1 MSGYQPTHGPGGR
14 LTVTII
20 GDRGS
25 SLSPGS
31 AQPPSFKTNVN
42 RQKTKRWVNAKSYS
56 YDGDDWGDS
65 EDEEIEDSPP
75 PPPSQPTPAI
85 PSNRQENKPEP
96 ARIPTTSGAGQIEA
110 GKPLPFIR
118 PADIYKRMAEEKE
131 KQRQQ
136 ETGLGA
142 APLQSSQ
149 GGEISSDSPQTTTT
163 LPLAQP
169 NVGSSPTP
177 DITQPR
183 VSVGDSVTSATVPE
197 QSKSQLGGREGDTVP
212 NISAGPPSHSPSSP
226 SGPLDGPQKRDSG
239 EGTPEQQSTAGET
252 GLHHNPSL
260 GFRSVVHQAFDVAE
274 TPSTTTG
281 SIDRSNSDSTS
292 TISPIIRSNTS
303 STFADGRGGVRD
315 QTPTIQE
322 EPLEFKP
329 GHRRSMT
336 PPRSGTSPAR
346 RPVVAS
352 LVDPPK
358 SYLGDVSDDSTATP
372 PNVQT
377 EQSPGL
383 ASPTESSPD
392 TPRQT
397 IARLSVPEF
406 PDGGPNVPEEAL
418 PTPPSKEAASVTH
431 LADPVVMPHSEI
443 PRPDQSS
450 VPDVIEPPNQPPPAP
465 PKDDTSAMPPALK
478 LGTDR
483 QSTPT
488 TPGAP
493 ENTSP
498 SSPENP
504 SPHVNDRLRDEIMQS
519 LSPRASVVPQ
529 EQPPQSSEGES
540 SLEPRSRIRYESTLI
555 PSEYDIYWNETA
567 KSSRPTS
574 QDPDTSDPLKTPV
587 NPETEKTA
595 AGSDPT
601 GHPVGDA
608 PSAIGGQENP
618 QPRLKKRFSWE
629 ESSVENDDGGQ
640 PQRLTINP
648 NVPEEHPRTSLDDN
662 KTPTAPE
669 HNRGS
674 QNIDQTISDIEPSQA
689 TSASNAPVTG
699 TDPSPHPGP
708 EDSRS
713 SPTQS
718 SQPSASQEPRVPGFR
733 EIMAIKAPE
742 QKIKT
747 FDQTRE
753 QFATMDT
760 GLSAWI
766 KEKTESLSDHSDVVE
781 RNGLLPPGANLA
793 NRPAPRNKFAK
804 LGSLGSLSLQPSHQ
818 EGSTPTSGHTRQHSG
833 TPLSAMMNS
842 QQVQAKGKDFLH
854 SAGVLGGKAGG
865 AAKGLFAKGRSK
877 FRNSGS
883 ADKVNSSPA
892 RKGPVA
898 GVDTQQPAPASG
910 SQDDQPKQ
918 TTLPRLLSL
927 KLDPVPFSNSMSNPW
942 EEPTSTSP
950 KAAIPTPAIPP
961 EQERDPSPTPP
972 SPGHA
977 SLKSALSVDKLSIQ
991 DSNPINHSVERSNE
1005 PSEVNDAN
1013 TSKNSAPLNSEETRP
1028 RSPTTAIPRP
1038 MSTAEHSI
1046 TDNRVS
1052 SVMMSDDSSSIAAP
1066 VEEARAIKLI
1076 GRKASVIHPDSHVVI
1091 SRRNEL
1097 TKHENTST
1105 VHIVGPTRVTELEK
1119 LSVSRA
1125 NAQNDGESVVSPI
1138 GSAPH
1143 TPVSNV
1149 PPRTPTGAAPS
1160 TDARE
1165 QPQIDRADSVSPF
1178 NSETA
1183 GLQNSTN
1190 DTTPNKAPVGQHDE
1204 AFAVKTPPPDKSKA
1218 LPALP
1223 VRADDS
1229 SDEVVTDQEHEIKN
1243 QEPSD
1248 SAPDIPKHQ
1257 TTKPA
1262 HDKHNGVVDSDE
1274 PDGSPSNLP
1283 SNQVPANI
1291 NGSTQVPAVE
1301 QEVAQP
1307 SASAPAVPQ
1316 GPEQDQIATAPVNG
1330 NIPTQP
1336 MTPAQDSSQQASEQP
1351 SASSRPKE
1359 PIDPP
1364 PAAPQ
1369 QGETIREFYGPSSNP
1384 PQRPSVQDDVPR
1396 PGSAMAGFMS
1406 KVPFGRQAER
1416 RGSATG
1422 QTGEKSWSSRFQ
1434 AFKFDSV
1441 NSKSRNTS
1449 ALASAPTKPAVSPPA
1464 SVANNANPAS
1474 SKAKMSTKFIRSA
1487 SRLAHDA
1494 DEMRKK
1500 NIPRITGLF
1509 NRSQKPAQSPAAAQT
1524 QPKTRPYPGYHD
1536 ETNITALPQRLSQT
1550 YPGGHQ
1556 QNQPGY
1562 QQQFPSGQPHL
1573 QPQYQ
1578 TVPNHSHQP
1587 NHFYTPAG
1595 ANGYRQSLEQARF
1608 QSLTHQPTYAPHNT
1622 QAPILSSQPASVAH
1636 FPTPPNSQAYA
1647 ANLRLNS
1654 RIPSASPPPQNSNMP
1669 PATNT
1674 DDPAYNLG
1682 TFRSS
1687 VPNTPRVGDQ
1697 ERPWNI
1703 SLPGEDQDKTGSNG
1717 RRTMSQASDIDPTRY
1732 PLPDSANMSPANP
1745 SAANTPPPPP
1755 PKLPLDSPEPPATSP
1770 AAVPA
1775 PPSHS
1780 SPAVNGVPQPSTL
1793 PEVVPDTSPETVPSA
1808 AKQTEPAELPV
1819 PFPGDDSS
1827 EEIIMSSTSY
1837 PGQEWQP
1844 TYPAYLD

>member
-14 LTVTII
+14 LTATII

-31 AQPPSFKTNVN
+31 AQFASGQPPSFKTNVN

-56 YDGDDWGDS
+56 YDGDEWGDS
-65 EDEEIEDSPP
+65 EDDEIEDSAP

-96 ARIPTTSGAGQIEA
+96 ARLPTASGAGQTEA

-149 GGEISSDSPQTTTT
+149 SGEISSDSPQTTTT

-183 VSVGDSVTSATVPE
+183 ASVGDRVTSATTPE
-197 QSKSQLGGREGDTVP
+197 QSKTQLAGRAGDTVP
-212 NISAGPPSHSPSSP
+212 VDISAGPPSHSPSD
-226 SGPLDGPQKRDSG
+226 PLDGPQKRDSG
-239 EGTPEQQSTAGET
+239 EGAREQQSTAGET

-274 TPSTTTG
+274 TPSTTTS

-303 STFADGRGGVRD
+303 STFADGRGGVMD

-352 LVDPPK
+352 PVHPPK
-358 SYLGDVSDDSTATP
+358 SHLGDVSDDSTATP

-406 PDGGPNVPEEAL
+406 PDGGPNVPEKAL
-418 PTPPSKEAASVTH
+418 PTLSSKEAVSGTH
-431 LADPVVMPHSEI
+431 LADPVVMLDSEI
-443 PRPDQSS
+443 PSPDQSS
-450 VPDVIEPPNQPPPAP
+450 VPDVIEPPNQPPPTP
-465 PKDDTSAMPPALK
+465 PKDDASVMPPALK

-488 TPGAP
+488 SPAAP

-498 SSPENP
+498 SSPENT

-555 PSEYDIYWNETA
+555 PSEYDIYWNEAA

-574 QDPDTSDPLKTPV
+574 QDPDISDPLKTPV
-587 NPETEKTA
+587 NPEAEKTSP
-595 AGSDPT
+595 GSGPTDPSV
-601 GHPVGDA
+601 GHA
-608 PSAIGGQENP
+608 PSDIGGQENP
-618 QPRLKKRFSWE
+618 QPGLKKRFSWE
-629 ESSVENDDGGQ
+629 ESSVENDDGDQ
-640 PQRLTINP
+640 PQQLTINP
-648 NVPEEHPRTSLDDN
+648 NVPGEPARTSLDN
-662 KTPTAPE
+662 KTPTALE

-674 QNIDQTISDIEPSQA
+674 QNIDQAISDMEPSQA

-699 TDPSPHPGP
+699 TDPSPHPSP

-713 SPTQS
+713 SPTQP
-718 SQPSASQEPRVPGFR
+718 SQPPASQEPRVPGFR

-781 RNGLLPPGANLA
+781 RNGLLPPGVNLA
-793 NRPAPRNKFAK
+793 NKPAPRNKFPK
-804 LGSLGSLSLQPSHQ
+804 LGSLGNLSLQTSHQ
-818 EGSTPTSGHTRQHSG
+818 EGSTPTPGHTRQHSA

-883 ADKVNSSPA
+883 ADKVNLSPA
-892 RKGPVA
+892 RKGRSSISVSGRDTEQPVA
-898 GVDTQQPAPASG
+898 ASG
-910 SQDDQPKQ
+910 SQDNQPKQ

-942 EEPTSTSP
+942 EEPTSASP
-950 KAAIPTPAIPP
+950 KTAIPAPAIPP

-977 SLKSALSVDKLSIQ
+977 SLKSALSVDELSIQ
-991 DSNPINHSVERSNE
+991 DSNPPNHSVEWSNE
-1005 PSEVNDAN
+1005 ASEVNDAN
-1013 TSKNSAPLNSEETRP
+1013 TSKSSAPLNAEETQP
-1028 RSPTTAIPRP
+1028 RSPATAVPRR

-1052 SVMMSDDSSSIAAP
+1052 SVMMSDDSSSIAA
-1066 VEEARAIKLI
+1066 VEEARPVKLI
-1076 GRKASVIHPDSHVVI
+1076 GRKASVIHPDSHVII

-1105 VHIVGPTRVTELEK
+1105 VHIVGPARVTELEK
-1119 LSVSRA
+1119 LSVSKA
-1125 NAQNDGESVVSPI
+1125 NGQNDGESVVSPI

-1143 TPVSNV
+1143 TPLSNV

-1160 TDARE
+1160 TDASA

-1178 NSETA
+1178 SSETA

-1190 DTTPNKAPVGQHDE
+1190 DTPSNKPPVAQHDKS
-1204 AFAVKTPPPDKSKA
+1204 FAVKTPPPDKSKA

-1223 VRADDS
+1223 VSAEDS
-1229 SDEVVTDQEHEIKN
+1229 SDDVATDQEHEIKN
-1243 QEPSD
+1243 QEPSNP
-1248 SAPDIPKHQ
+1248 AGIPNHQ
-1257 TTKPA
+1257 TTEPA
-1262 HDKHNGVVDSDE
+1262 NDKHNSVVDLDE
-1274 PDGSPSNLP
+1274 PNGSSSSLP
-1283 SNQVPANI
+1283 SNHVPANI

-1307 SASAPAVPQ
+1307 SASVPAVPP
-1316 GPEQDQIATAPVNG
+1316 GPEQDQVTTAPVNG
-1330 NIPTQP
+1330 NIPSKPLTS
-1336 MTPAQDSSQQASEQP
+1336 AQDSSQQANEQP
-1351 SASSRPKE
+1351 SAGSRPKE

-1364 PAAPQ
+1364 PTAPQ
-1369 QGETIREFYGPSSNP
+1369 QGEPIREFYGPSANP
-1384 PQRPSVQDDVPR
+1384 PQRPSVQEDIPR

-1416 RGSATG
+1416 RASATG
-1422 QTGEKSWSSRFQ
+1422 QTSEKTWSSRFQ
-1434 AFKFDSV
+1434 ALKFDSV

-1449 ALASAPTKPAVSPPA
+1449 ALASAPAKSTTSPPA
-1464 SVANNANPAS
+1464 PVANNASPAS
-1474 SKAKMSTKFIRSA
+1474 SKAKMSTKFMRSA

-1509 NRSQKPAQSPAAAQT
+1509 NRSQKPAQSPAATPA

-1536 ETNITALPQRLSQT
+1536 EANITALPQR
-1550 YPGGHQ
+1550 
-1556 QNQPGY
+1556 Y
-1562 QQQFPSGQPHL
+1562 QQQFPPGQPHL

-1578 TVPNHSHQP
+1578 TLPNQGRQP
-1587 NHFYTPAG
+1587 NLFYTPVG
-1595 ANGYRQSLEQARF
+1595 ATGYRQSLEQARF
-1608 QSLTHQPTYAPHNT
+1608 QSLTHQPTYAPHST
-1622 QAPILSSQPASVAH
+1622 QAPVLSSQPVSVAH

-1654 RIPSASPPPQNSNMP
+1654 RSPSASPPPQNSNMA
-1669 PATNT
+1669 PASNT

-1682 TFRSS
+1682 AFRSS

-1717 RRTMSQASDIDPTRY
+1717 PRTMSQASDIDPTRY
-1732 PLPDSANMSPANP
+1732 PLPDSATMSPVNP

-1770 AAVPA
+1770 APVPTA
-1775 PPSHS
+1775 PSHS
-1780 SPAVNGVPQPSTL
+1780 SPAVNGVSQPSTL

-1808 AKQTEPAELPV
+1808 AKQTEPAELPA

-1844 TYPAYLD
+1844 AYPAYLD